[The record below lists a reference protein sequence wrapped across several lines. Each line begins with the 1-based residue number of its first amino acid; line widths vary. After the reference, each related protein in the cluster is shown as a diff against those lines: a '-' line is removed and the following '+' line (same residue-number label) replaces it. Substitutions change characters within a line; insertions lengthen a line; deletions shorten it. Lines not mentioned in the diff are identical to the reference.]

1 MNLRKAAAFLTAL
14 GLSLTFLSGCGKE
27 NSSASGSSDVSQSVD
42 SAAEKTPETDEEWHD
57 AMLKKALFS
66 YGNTGK
72 MQEKIKKAQSGEEM
86 SATSTMLN
94 SPDKTVW
101 EISTMLASHSYKTAL
116 TLAMMPLRS

>member
-57 AMLKKALFS
+57 AMLKKSIVLLWQ
-66 YGNTGK
+66 Y
-72 MQEKIKKAQSGEEM
+72 
-86 SATSTMLN
+86 
-94 SPDKTVW
+94 
-101 EISTMLASHSYKTAL
+101 
-116 TLAMMPLRS
+116 R